1 MSRTRI
7 VKGNIIKIVGGNYKR
22 YSKDDI
28 ENIGSKVIQIGDGE
42 GVFYG
47 NAEDPPIIGKKI
59 ISVEWL
65 DADENKITK
74 STSGVNVS
82 LKVRTA
88 NYEEGEVICV
98 KIKEID
104 DKEIQKGKTEIILTG
119 KILKGGIA
127 YLKEEIFLESIISN
141 ETLIK

>member
-7 VKGNIIKIVGGNYKR
+7 VKGNITKIIGGDYKR

-28 ENIGSKVIQIGDGE
+28 ENSGSKIIQVGKEGGVSYGE
-42 GVFYG
+42 PKK
-47 NAEDPPIIGKKI
+47 PPIIGKKI

-65 DADENKITK
+65 DADENPISK

-88 NYEEGEVICV
+88 NYEEGETICL

-104 DKEIQKGKTEIILTG
+104 DKEIQKGKAEIILTG
-119 KILKGGIA
+119 KIIKGGIS
-127 YLKEEIFLESIISN
+127 YLKEEIFLESIIFN
-141 ETLIK
+141 ETQIK